1 MKLSLIIPCYN
12 EQDNV
17 EQMYRVIE
25 DTFLEKSFDLELVYV
40 NDGSR
45 DQTIQKLRSLLEK
58 KDFSIKI
65 VDFSRNFGKES
76 AIYAGLKHATG
87 DYITLIDG
95 DLQQPPALVLEMV
108 DFLEQNK
115 DYDCVAAFQEKRN
128 ESALLKFFKKSFYK
142 TINKITNVE
151 FLNGASDF
159 RTFRRNIAE
168 TILSMTESNRF
179 TKGIF
184 AWVGFR
190 THFVP
195 YEAAERTAGTSK
207 WSFRKLLNYAI
218 DGIVS
223 FSTAPLRFV
232 KYAGGASIFAAVAYL
247 LYNLIGKWAFGIRV
261 SVIAP
266 AIFLILLIGGVNL
279 IAMEILGEYVGRIF
293 AEVKKRPIYVAREV
307 LTNEKDSE
315 KNVQID

>member
-25 DTFLEKSFDLELVYV
+25 DTFLEKPFDLELVYV

-45 DQTIQKLRSLLEK
+45 DQTLQKLRALLEK

-95 DLQQPPALVLEMV
+95 DLQQPPALVLEMI

-115 DYDCVAAFQEKRN
+115 DYDCVAAFQDKRN
-128 ESALLKFFKKSFYK
+128 ESAILKLFKKTFYK

-159 RTFRRNIAE
+159 RTFRPNIAG
-168 TILSMTESNRF
+168 TILALTESNRF

-184 AWVGFR
+184 SWVGFC
-190 THFVP
+190 THFIP

-232 KYAGGASIFAAVAYL
+232 KYAGVTSIFAAFAYL
-247 LYNLIGKWAFGIRV
+247 LYGLIRKLAFGI
-261 SVIAP
+261 SMSAIAP
-266 AIFLILLIGGVNL
+266 AVFLILLIGGVNL
-279 IAMEILGEYVGRIF
+279 IAMEILGEYIGRIF
-293 AEVKKRPIYVAREV
+293 AEVKRRPIYVAREV
-307 LTNEKDSE
+307 LTNEKD
-315 KNVQID
+315 